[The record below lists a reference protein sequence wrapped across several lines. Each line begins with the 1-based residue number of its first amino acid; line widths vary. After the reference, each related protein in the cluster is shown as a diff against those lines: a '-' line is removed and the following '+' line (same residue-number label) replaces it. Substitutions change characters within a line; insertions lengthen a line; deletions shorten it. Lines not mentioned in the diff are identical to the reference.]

1 MFVFVLPPKVDRRQR
16 LILQAEEESNQ
27 DTSQSP
33 KTNPDTPGKSGLQ
46 RNFSKSQRRYRSS
59 ILDTREYR
67 GWSRGSRLERDC
79 LVLYYP
85 HTQNLQSPR
94 TA

>member
-1 MFVFVLPPKVDRRQR
+1 MFVFVLPLKVDRRQR

-46 RNFSKSQRRYRSS
+46 RNFSEFQRRYRSS
-59 ILDTREYR
+59 ILDTREY
-67 GWSRGSRLERDC
+67 
-79 LVLYYP
+79 
-85 HTQNLQSPR
+85 
-94 TA
+94 